1 MTQTLDPT
9 VSALQESVRHNEKNI
24 DRLDRSLNDFRAEVL
39 QRFDKLETS
48 IDDRF
53 NKIDDRFNKMES
65 KMDDR
70 FEKID
75 DRFEKLESKM
85 DDRFKQTNMALLTL
99 AGFIISGV
107 GIIVAAI
114 KGVF

>member
-9 VSALQESVRHNEKNI
+9 VAALQESVRHNEKNI
-24 DRLDRSLNDFRAEVL
+24 DRLDRNLNDFRTEVL

-53 NKIDDRFNKMES
+53 NKIDDRF
-65 KMDDR
+65 
-70 FEKID
+70 
-75 DRFEKLESKM
+75 EKLENKM

>member
-9 VSALQESVRHNEKNI
+9 VAALQESVRHNEKNI
-24 DRLDRSLNDFRAEVL
+24 DRLDRSLNNFRSEVL
-39 QRFDKLETS
+39 QRFNKLKAS

-53 NKIDDRFNKMES
+53 NKIET

-70 FEKID
+70 F
-75 DRFEKLESKM
+75 R
-85 DDRFKQTNMALLTL
+85 QTNLALLTL
-99 AGFIISGV
+99 VGFIISGV

-114 KGVF
+114 KLK

>member
-9 VSALQESVRHNEKNI
+9 VAALQESVRHNEKNI

-53 NKIDDRFNKMES
+53 NKM
-65 KMDDR
+65 
-70 FEKID
+70 
-75 DRFEKLESKM
+75 ESKM

-99 AGFIISGV
+99 ASFIISGV

>member
-9 VSALQESVRHNEKNI
+9 VAALQESVRHNEKNI
-24 DRLDRSLNDFRAEVL
+24 DRLDRNLNDFRTEVL
-39 QRFDKLETS
+39 QRFDKLEAS

-53 NKIDDRFNKMES
+53 NKMDDRSEKLEN

-70 FEKID
+70 FEK
-75 DRFEKLESKM
+75 LENKM